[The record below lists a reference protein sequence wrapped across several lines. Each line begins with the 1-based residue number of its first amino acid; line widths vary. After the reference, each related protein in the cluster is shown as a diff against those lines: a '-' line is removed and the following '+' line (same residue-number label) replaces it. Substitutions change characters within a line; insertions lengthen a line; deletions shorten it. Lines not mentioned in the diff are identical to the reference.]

1 MKPGQIRREVK
12 KTLDAYSGEIK
23 VFSKKVKV
31 GKKGLKGTAVGPI
44 PGETPYIEV
53 YVPKGGQVYR
63 IDLYGTR
70 IDAEAKELLKGSRFD
85 EPQRSI
91 ASLDLPTVNSREALY
106 PRGGPEDDLIERP
119 KADATN
125 EEPATY
131 TTQSTYTSSSVPR
144 YREKRIYEGCWLA
157 NSRFWLQTQH
167 DSKANSA
174 RGDGIPTGFSIVGRP
189 NYWGQYTH
197 GELEGY
203 GRCKSDYYTNDKFAV
218 DYSYNRGDR
227 IYSPFKGG
235 KVVFA
240 GQVRS
245 HRGLGIFVVI
255 RAGNGKYVS
264 SSGHLS
270 GLAPGI
276 KKGAKVGKNTVIGY
290 AGNSGSGRVP
300 TGEVH
305 NHQAF
310 YRYPKFTR
318 ARPTEAGASRHCTTT
333 TPGRRR
339 GPEARLVQ
347 HLLPEGRG
355 RQDQQ
360 LIAICPGK
368 RT

>member
-53 YVPKGGQVYR
+53 YAPNGGQVFR

-70 IDAEAKELLKGSRFD
+70 INAEAKELLKGIRFD
-85 EPQRSI
+85 EPQRYI

-144 YREKRIYEGCWLA
+144 CREKRIYEGCWLA

-174 RGDGIPTGFSIVGRP
+174 RGDGLPTGFSIVGRP
-189 NYWGQYTH
+189 NYWSQYTH

-218 DYSYNRGDR
+218 DYPYNRGDR

-264 SSGHLS
+264 SLGHLS
-270 GLAPGI
+270 GLRPRHKEGREGGQEHRNRLRGQQRLGQGSHGRGAQPPGVLPLPEVHAGAPYG
-276 KKGAKVGKNTVIGY
+276 GRGFQTLYYHY
-290 AGNSGSGRVP
+290 AG
-300 TGEVH
+300 T
-305 NHQAF
+305 A
-310 YRYPKFTR
+310 
-318 ARPTEAGASRHCTTT
+318 ARDGGGIRKLSWSSTSYQKA
-333 TPGRRR
+333 
-339 GPEARLVQ
+339 
-347 HLLPEGRG
+347 EGDR
-355 RQDQQ
+355 
-360 LIAICPGK
+360 ISN
-368 RT
+368 